1 MDLSR
6 VIAISGKPGLYRLI
20 SQTRNGF
27 VVEDLDK
34 GKKVSIAANYNVSLL
49 DNVAIYG
56 VAQEYPL
63 AEVFFRIYKKENG
76 GEAID
81 HKSSG
86 AELRAYM
93 EQVLPEYDD
102 SRVYDSDLKKLFQW
116 YNILQS
122 KGLLNID
129 LVAVEAAMA
138 AQQAE
143 IEAAQAEVVAEE
155 VVAEKVVEE
164 KPKKKA
170 APKKA
175 KVEGEVAEKPAKK
188 AAAPKKAKV
197 DGEVAEKPAK
207 KTAAKKTT
215 KKKTEE

>member
-6 VIAISGKPGLYRLI
+6 VIAISGKPGLYRLV

-34 GKKVSIAANYNVSLL
+34 GRKVSIAANYNVSLL

-56 VAQEYPL
+56 VSQEFPL

-76 GEAID
+76 GPAID

-122 KGLLNID
+122 KELLNID
-129 LVAVEAAMA
+129 LAAVEAAIA

-143 IEAAQAEVVAEE
+143 VEAAQAAEVATEE
-155 VVAEKVVEE
+155 AVEE

-170 APKKA
+170 
-175 KVEGEVAEKPAKK
+175 PAKK
-188 AAAPKKAKV
+188 AAPKKAKAE
-197 DGEVAEKPAK
+197 GEAEEKPAK

>member
-27 VVEDLDK
+27 VVEDLEK
-34 GKKVSIAANYNVSLL
+34 GKKISIASNYNVSLL
-49 DNVAIYG
+49 ENVAIYG
-56 VAQEYPL
+56 VSQEFPL

-76 GEAID
+76 GETVD

-86 AELRAYM
+86 AELRKYM
-93 EQVLPEYDD
+93 EEVLPEYDD

-116 YNILQS
+116 YNILH
-122 KGLLNID
+122 KNGLLNID
-129 LVAVEAAMA
+129 LAAVEAAMA

-143 IEAAQAEVVAEE
+143 QNIEEAPAEE
-155 VVAEKVVEE
+155 AKVEE

-170 APKKA
+170 
-175 KVEGEVAEKPAKK
+175 
-188 AAAPKKAKV
+188 
-197 DGEVAEKPAK
+197 PAK
-207 KTAAKKTT
+207 KTAKKDENAEEKPKKKAPAKKTA
-215 KKKTEE
+215 KKDKDAE

>member
-6 VIAISGKPGLYRLI
+6 VIAISGKPGLYRLV

-56 VAQEYPL
+56 VSQEFPL

-76 GEAID
+76 GEAIN

-129 LVAVEAAMA
+129 LAAVEAAIA

-143 IEAAQAEVVAEE
+143 AVQVEVATEE
-155 VVAEKVVEE
+155 VVEE

-170 APKKA
+170 PTKK
-175 KVEGEVAEKPAKK
+175 
-188 AAAPKKAKV
+188 AAPKKAKAEG
-197 DGEVAEKPAK
+197 DAEEKPAK

>member
-6 VIAISGKPGLYRLI
+6 VIAISGKPGLYRLV

-56 VAQEYPL
+56 VSQEYPL

-76 GEAID
+76 GASID
-81 HKSSG
+81 HKLSG

-129 LVAVEAAMA
+129 LAAVEAAIA

-143 IEAAQAEVVAEE
+143 IEAAQATEVATEE
-155 VVAEKVVEE
+155 VAVEE

-170 APKKA
+170 
-175 KVEGEVAEKPAKK
+175 PAKK
-188 AAAPKKAKV
+188 AAPKKAK
-197 DGEVAEKPAK
+197 AEGDAEAEAEAKPAK

>member
-6 VIAISGKPGLYRLI
+6 VIAISGKPGLYRLV

-56 VAQEYPL
+56 VSQEYPL

-76 GEAID
+76 GASID
-81 HKSSG
+81 HKLSG

-129 LVAVEAAMA
+129 LAAVEAAIA

-143 IEAAQAEVVAEE
+143 IEAAQATEVATEVATEE
-155 VVAEKVVEE
+155 VAVEE

-170 APKKA
+170 
-175 KVEGEVAEKPAKK
+175 PAKK
-188 AAAPKKAKV
+188 AAPKKAK
-197 DGEVAEKPAK
+197 AEGDAEAEAKPAK

>member
-6 VIAISGKPGLYRLI
+6 VIAISGKPGLYRLV

-56 VAQEYPL
+56 VSQEYPL

-76 GEAID
+76 GASID
-81 HKSSG
+81 HKLSG

-129 LVAVEAAMA
+129 LAAVEAAIA

-143 IEAAQAEVVAEE
+143 IEAAQATEVATEE
-155 VVAEKVVEE
+155 VAVEE

-170 APKKA
+170 
-175 KVEGEVAEKPAKK
+175 PAKK
-188 AAAPKKAKV
+188 AAPKKAK
-197 DGEVAEKPAK
+197 AEADAEAEAEAKPAK

>member
-6 VIAISGKPGLYRLI
+6 VIAISGKPGLYRLV

-56 VAQEYPL
+56 VSQEYPL

-76 GEAID
+76 GAAID

-129 LVAVEAAMA
+129 LAAVEAAMA

-143 IEAAQAEVVAEE
+143 IEAAQAEEIATEE
-155 VVAEKVVEE
+155 EKEE

-170 APKKA
+170 
-175 KVEGEVAEKPAKK
+175 PAKK
-188 AAAPKKAKV
+188 AAKTEY
-197 DGEVAEKPAK
+197 GEEKPAK

-215 KKKTEE
+215 KKKDEEK

>member
-6 VIAISGKPGLYRLI
+6 VIAISGKPGLYRLV

-56 VAQEYPL
+56 VSQEFPL

-76 GEAID
+76 GEAIN

-102 SRVYDSDLKKLFQW
+102 TRVYDSDLKKLFQW

-129 LVAVEAAMA
+129 LAAVEAAIA

-143 IEAAQAEVVAEE
+143 AEAAQAEVATEE
-155 VVAEKVVEE
+155 VVEE

-170 APKKA
+170 
-175 KVEGEVAEKPAKK
+175 PAKK
-188 AAAPKKAKV
+188 AAPKKAKAEG
-197 DGEVAEKPAK
+197 DAEEKPAK

>member
-6 VIAISGKPGLYRLI
+6 VIAISGKPGLYRLV

-56 VAQEYPL
+56 VSQEYPL

-76 GEAID
+76 GASID

-129 LVAVEAAMA
+129 LAAVEAAIA

-143 IEAAQAEVVAEE
+143 IEAAQTEE
-155 VVAEKVVEE
+155 VVEE

-175 KVEGEVAEKPAKK
+175 KAEGEAE
-188 AAAPKKAKV
+188 
-197 DGEVAEKPAK
+197 EKPAK

>member
-27 VVEDLDK
+27 VVEDLEK
-34 GKKVSIAANYNVSLL
+34 GKKISIASNYNVSLL
-49 DNVAIYG
+49 ENVAIYG
-56 VAQEYPL
+56 VSQEFPL

-76 GEAID
+76 GETVD

-86 AELRAYM
+86 TELRKYM
-93 EQVLPEYDD
+93 EEVLPEYDD

-116 YNILQS
+116 YNILH
-122 KGLLNID
+122 KNGLLNID
-129 LVAVEAAMA
+129 LAAVEAALA

-143 IEAAQAEVVAEE
+143 EAEE
-155 VVAEKVVEE
+155 AIETEELKVEEKPKKKAPAKKVAKEENSTEE

-170 APKKA
+170 APKK
-175 KVEGEVAEKPAKK
+175 
-188 AAAPKKAKV
+188 
-197 DGEVAEKPAK
+197 
-207 KTAAKKTT
+207 TT
-215 KKKTEE
+215 KKDKDAE

>member
-6 VIAISGKPGLYRLI
+6 VIAISGKPGLYRLV

-56 VAQEYPL
+56 VSQEFPL

-76 GEAID
+76 EATID
-81 HKSSG
+81 HKSSA

-129 LVAVEAAMA
+129 LAAVEAAIA

-143 IEAAQAEVVAEE
+143 LEATQTEVATEE
-155 VVAEKVVEE
+155 VVEE

-175 KVEGEVAEKPAKK
+175 K
-188 AAAPKKAKV
+188 AA
-197 DGEVAEKPAK
+197 DTEEKPAK

>member
-6 VIAISGKPGLYRLI
+6 VIAISGKPGLYRLV

-76 GEAID
+76 GASID

-86 AELRAYM
+86 TELRAYM

-129 LVAVEAAMA
+129 LAAVEAAMA
-138 AQQAE
+138 AQQADV
-143 IEAAQAEVVAEE
+143 EAAQAEE
-155 VVAEKVVEE
+155 VVEE

-175 KVEGEVAEKPAKK
+175 KATEADAE
-188 AAAPKKAKV
+188 
-197 DGEVAEKPAK
+197 EKPAK

>member
-6 VIAISGKPGLYRLI
+6 VIAISGKPGLYRLV

-27 VVEDLDK
+27 IVEDLDK

-49 DNVAIYG
+49 ENVAIYG
-56 VAQEYPL
+56 VSQEYPL

-76 GEAID
+76 GASID

-102 SRVYDSDLKKLFQW
+102 TRVYDSDLKKLFQW

-129 LVAVEAAMA
+129 LAAVEAAIA

-143 IEAAQAEVVAEE
+143 IEAAKAPVEVEAKVETEE
-155 VVAEKVVEE
+155 VVEA

-175 KVEGEVAEKPAKK
+175 KAETGE
-188 AAAPKKAKV
+188 
-197 DGEVAEKPAK
+197 EKPAK